1 MGNGVTSLSY
11 GDESP
16 RRPRP
21 SLSEFASPYLV
32 PLDSI
37 HPLPQTIQP
46 SQRRQAREHA
56 VRREPAARREH
67 AGRRERDN
75 LQEQRITN
83 RAQSPTTQILQF
95 DAPSARERDN
105 FQGSVRVQSRLPYI
119 MQSRQQNM
127 AAKGD
132 GQQRGRNRQRYP
144 NGQFENQNENEN
156 QVMGPS
162 SFERSTQLIQ
172 GNVNSDITRVT
183 VRAPQ
188 REILAT
194 VTRTPRFGRRAAA
207 IPDIRIQVQSQDS
220 IPEQSN
226 RNNNTFEKGSEET
239 SRIVL
244 PPIVDAQS
252 SRNKSPAIQSSADSS
267 PEGPFTFR
275 RYKTIPPIMVTRH

>member
-1 MGNGVTSLSY
+1 MGNGITSLSY

-21 SLSEFASPYLV
+21 SLSEFDSPYLV

-56 VRREPAARREH
+56 VRREPAARMEH
-67 AGRRERDN
+67 AGRRERGN

-83 RAQSPTTQILQF
+83 RAPTTQILQF
-95 DAPSARERDN
+95 DEQPGRERND
-105 FQGSVRVQSRLPYI
+105 FQNSVRVQSRLPYI

-127 AAKGD
+127 EVKGD

-144 NGQFENQNENEN
+144 NRQTENQNGNEN
-156 QVMGPS
+156 QVMGPIS
-162 SFERSTQLIQ
+162 LERSTQLIQ
-172 GNVNSDITRVT
+172 GNANSDITRVT

-207 IPDIRIQVQSQDS
+207 MPNISIQVQSQDS

-226 RNNNTFEKGSEET
+226 KNNNTFERGSEET